1 MVEVQAAVRAATD
14 YLKTLFPDARDLRL
28 EEVEV
33 DGKGAWDVT
42 LSYLGPADSAAP
54 PAPEAGSRMTL
65 GFDARR
71 TFKIV
76 KLDPAGRVKAVRIR
90 PIVVG

>member
-1 MVEVQAAVRAATD
+1 MIEVQTAVRAATD
-14 YLKTLFPDARDLRL
+14 YLKTLFPDVRDLRL

-33 DGKGAWDVT
+33 DDKGAWNVT
-42 LSYLGPADSAAP
+42 LSYLGPGDSAAT
-54 PAPEAGSRMTL
+54 PAPDTGSRVAL

-71 TFKIV
+71 TFKVV

-90 PIVVG
+90 PIVVV